1 MSSQFYNLI
10 VEIPR
15 SPARYYQLAAEVIT
29 VGRGE
34 QNAVIVDEEAVSSS
48 HCELRRK
55 GKGFVIVDLG
65 STNGTRI
72 NGEPLQGEPREL
84 REGDSI
90 LLGLAARARYVR
102 VTEVK
107 EKAEGPATQSGAAT
121 QRLKQTPSRP
131 TINPVAAAMAKAAKG
146 KG

>member
-1 MSSQFYNLI
+1 MSSQLYNLI
-10 VEIPR
+10 VELPR
-15 SPARYYQLAAEVIT
+15 LPARYYQLGAEV
-29 VGRGE
+29 VSLGRGE
-34 QNAVIVDEEAVSSS
+34 QNAIIIDEEAVSGS

-55 GKGFVIVDLG
+55 GDGFVIVDLG

-72 NGEPLQGEPREL
+72 NGVTVRREPRKL

-107 EKAEGPATQSGAAT
+107 EKSDSSATQSGAAT
-121 QRLKQTPSRP
+121 QRLKRTPGRP
-131 TINPVAAAMAKAAKG
+131 TINPVAAAIAKAAKG